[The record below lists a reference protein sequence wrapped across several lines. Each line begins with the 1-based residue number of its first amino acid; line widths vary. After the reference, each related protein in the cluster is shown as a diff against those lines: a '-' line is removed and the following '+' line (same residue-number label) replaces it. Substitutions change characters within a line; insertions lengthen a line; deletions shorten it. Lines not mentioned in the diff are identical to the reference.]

1 MHSSC
6 SISSTAD
13 GTCQKCFTKHRDGW
27 DKTQCSWRF
36 VDADCIGLFYL
47 SVNIVLLF
55 SGKELPVSADE
66 ARTLLAPDAAVSI
79 FSDAAESPPPLL
91 SNDEADRVKRRQE
104 WWERFLRRRRTI
116 QESRARSRFNFF
128 VCEIKLFIWI
138 AYAPVLFPC
147 WNASFPWPEKR
158 PLHCISSTHSWYFV
172 EFFLGSS
179 LGLLADTV
187 ATYCP
192 SKPSQLTQKNST

>member
-1 MHSSC
+1 MVFLLHCVSSPQSCCFVLCQKFLLPVGMHSSC

-104 WWERFLRRRRTI
+104 
-116 QESRARSRFNFF
+116 
-128 VCEIKLFIWI
+128 
-138 AYAPVLFPC
+138 
-147 WNASFPWPEKR
+147 
-158 PLHCISSTHSWYFV
+158 
-172 EFFLGSS
+172 
-179 LGLLADTV
+179 
-187 ATYCP
+187 
-192 SKPSQLTQKNST
+192 